1 MQRLRI
7 NFWRISGGPVSD
19 DPFLMNFK
27 LSDLIPSAL
36 QNLRKDSLIQFA
48 FQFSSGA
55 FFKSVWFHKID
66 YHSCR
71 MQGQSTQELF
81 LRLGHLH
88 SNMENA
94 HANIKIKLE
103 DLFVEYNFRL
113 CHEINFKSNSVKWSL
128 KLKLFRL

>member
-1 MQRLRI
+1 
-7 NFWRISGGPVSD
+7 
-19 DPFLMNFK
+19 
-27 LSDLIPSAL
+27 
-36 QNLRKDSLIQFA
+36 
-48 FQFSSGA
+48 
-55 FFKSVWFHKID
+55 
-66 YHSCR
+66 

-81 LRLGHLH
+81 LQLGHLH
-88 SNMENA
+88 SNMENV